1 MAAGVWLALA
11 GHSGAAETA
20 ENPDLRRFEPAAKTG
35 PGTLL
40 ARGLLGGKDANHL
53 FYLPTKD
60 EPATPAK
67 WGFRYEAVEF
77 ASEDGTRL
85 HGWFLPARARDAKAT
100 VVFSHGNAGSIGHHI
115 GFVMW
120 LVEAGYHVL
129 MYDYRGFG
137 RSGGSVDRRG
147 MLDDVRAAF
156 LYAAS
161 RPEVDGGRLVSY
173 GHSMGGAKSVTA
185 LALAPVRGLRA
196 VVVDATFASYRSMAR
211 IVVGRFAEDLVTD
224 DWAPKD
230 HVGKLAPVPLLAIH
244 GDKDEVVPLAQG
256 RALFEAAAEPKTW
269 FQVKQAGHGDAL
281 VREGG
286 AYRKRMLTW
295 LEERLSAQ
303 P

>member
-1 MAAGVWLALA
+1 MHAEDAAG
-11 GHSGAAETA
+11 G
-20 ENPDLRRFEPAAKTG
+20 LRPFEPADAKAG
-35 PGTLL
+35 PATLL

-85 HGWFLPARARDAKAT
+85 HGWFLPARGQDAKAT

-156 LYAAS
+156 AYAAS

-211 IVVGRFAEDLVTD
+211 SVVGKFAEDLVTD
-224 DWAPKD
+224 EWAPKD
-230 HVGKLAPVPLLAIH
+230 HIDKLAPVPLLAIH
-244 GDKDEVVPLAQG
+244 GDKDPVVPLAQG

-269 FQVKQAGHGDAL
+269 FQVEQAGHGDAL

-286 AYRKRMLTW
+286 AYRKRMLGW
-295 LEERLSAQ
+295 LEATLSAER
-303 P
+303 